1 MNYSGTNSEI
11 SAKYDKI
18 YLQEIE
24 AIRSAAG
31 IFLDWFNQV
40 FCIFHLTAAEDFSH
54 VDSHLLITPVQ
65 LIDVCVVAALHTF
78 VSVLRPG
85 W

>member
-1 MNYSGTNSEI
+1 MNYSRTDSDI
-11 SAKYDKI
+11 STKYQEI

-24 AIRSAAG
+24 AVRSAAG

-40 FCIFHLTAAEDFSH
+40 FSIFYLTAAKDFSH
-54 VDSHLLITPVQ
+54 VDGHLLIAPVQ